1 MLPNV
6 THRLETNRIKTVS
19 ALVTGAFLLTA
30 CGSSPDTTVTTEYHR
45 FADQP
50 QDNDVPD
57 AELDEDVLTDLD
69 DHYFRRLGVRDST
82 EFYMAR
88 TDHEETTSQGLCFIA
103 VEHDSETTASQCA
116 GPDELDDMVLH
127 LHAKSFSPPVEA
139 FLVPDEAQL
148 DLPEGW
154 TRIRPNIV
162 MITDPDNAP
171 KEVEGQR
178 PDYAGGS
185 EDFTLERSS
194 SSET

>member
-6 THRLETNRIKTVS
+6 THRLETNRIKTVT
-19 ALVTGAFLLTA
+19 ALVTGAFQLTA
-30 CGSSPDTTVTTEYHR
+30 CGSSPDTTVTTEYYR
-45 FADQP
+45 FANQP

-57 AELDEDVLTDLD
+57 AELDN
-69 DHYFRRLGVRDST
+69 
-82 EFYMAR
+82 
-88 TDHEETTSQGLCFIA
+88 
-103 VEHDSETTASQCA
+103 
-116 GPDELDDMVLH
+116 MVLH
-127 LHAKSFSPPVEA
+127 LHADSFSPPVEA

-171 KEVEGQR
+171 DGIEGQR